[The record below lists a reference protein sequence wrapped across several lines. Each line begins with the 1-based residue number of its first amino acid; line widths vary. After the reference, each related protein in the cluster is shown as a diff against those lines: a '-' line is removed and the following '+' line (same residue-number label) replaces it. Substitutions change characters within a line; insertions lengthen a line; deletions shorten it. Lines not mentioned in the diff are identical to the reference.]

1 METIPGMIKYLL
13 SNEPELTV
21 YQIEFIDS
29 LRRQYKRYKR
39 LSEKQSAIL
48 NSIYDDIKYIK
59 HEA

>member
-1 METIPGMIKYLL
+1 MIKYLL